1 MGIRSKQELHLFCFK
16 TLSDCFTKLSLSPW
30 VWFFDIQ
37 SKHALSFSERKV
49 SKMAVKHDDFSYK
62 LYIWRNLK
70 GNSCVIM
77 LLHSSSFIINHI
89 NIRYSFK
96 EISIIYLTSSI
107 STTLSLFL
115 SQTFKSR
122 AK

>member
-1 MGIRSKQELHLFCFK
+1 
-16 TLSDCFTKLSLSPW
+16 
-30 VWFFDIQ
+30 
-37 SKHALSFSERKV
+37 
-49 SKMAVKHDDFSYK
+49 MAVKHDDFSYK

-107 STTLSLFL
+107 STILSLFL

>member
-1 MGIRSKQELHLFCFK
+1 
-16 TLSDCFTKLSLSPW
+16 
-30 VWFFDIQ
+30 
-37 SKHALSFSERKV
+37 
-49 SKMAVKHDDFSYK
+49 MAVKHDNFSYK

-70 GNSCVIM
+70 GNTCVIM
-77 LLHSSSFIINHI
+77 PLHLLLLTSSFIISHI

-96 EISIIYLTSSI
+96 EISIIYPTSSI

>member
-1 MGIRSKQELHLFCFK
+1 
-16 TLSDCFTKLSLSPW
+16 
-30 VWFFDIQ
+30 
-37 SKHALSFSERKV
+37 
-49 SKMAVKHDDFSYK
+49 MAVKHDNFLYK

-70 GNSCVIM
+70 GNTFVIM
-77 LLHSSSFIINHI
+77 LLHLLLLTSSFIINHI